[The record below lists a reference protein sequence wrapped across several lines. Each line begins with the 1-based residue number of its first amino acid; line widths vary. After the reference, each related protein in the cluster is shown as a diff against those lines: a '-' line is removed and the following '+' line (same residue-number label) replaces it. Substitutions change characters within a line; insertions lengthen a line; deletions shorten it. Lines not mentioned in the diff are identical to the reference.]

1 MFSVGR
7 YDPRT
12 ADKTAV
18 SSKSSSYPRSSKGK
32 TQKDKNHKRSK
43 NNSKHGMGKAKTKQ
57 AEKKSGKG
65 DDVPRI
71 RTASKIS
78 ARHTN
83 IGNEIKDG
91 TGNIN
96 HKSSLENC
104 RHGTKNSKEEDSE
117 NLALSN
123 GKLSQDEAAKETK
136 VVKRKSRWGP
146 RISTLNIGF
155 VGKDPNTS
163 NASEIENYCV
173 QIEDI
178 TSTT

>member
-91 TGNIN
+91 TEI
-96 HKSSLENC
+96 SIISLLWKIADTEL
-104 RHGTKNSKEEDSE
+104 RT
-117 NLALSN
+117 
-123 GKLSQDEAAKETK
+123 AKK
-136 VVKRKSRWGP
+136 KIAK
-146 RISTLNIGF
+146 I
-155 VGKDPNTS
+155 
-163 NASEIENYCV
+163 
-173 QIEDI
+173 
-178 TSTT
+178 